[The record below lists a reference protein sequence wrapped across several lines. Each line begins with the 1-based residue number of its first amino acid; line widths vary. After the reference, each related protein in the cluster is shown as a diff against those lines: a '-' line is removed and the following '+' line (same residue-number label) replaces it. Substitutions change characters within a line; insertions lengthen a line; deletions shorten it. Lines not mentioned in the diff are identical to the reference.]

1 MDDQL
6 NPFRIGGE
14 VKRKTPGQVLRMYL
28 DGAKGALGGAVR
40 APYVAV
46 KAIDDV
52 VDVVKGNDLEDDVAV
67 TRGLK
72 YMDDAA
78 NVITPDSE
86 IGRLSDEFI
95 GQNIAIGGA
104 IRQATKPLTRTLS
117 DTAQFMGAPIAGQVA
132 RDAGFSDTA
141 ALATEI
147 AVGGAPMNFGNHRN
161 RNDIFVGPGISRHTD
176 LGGQAGEA
184 MDGAM
189 KLYKETGGPT
199 PSAAGLTPEKA
210 NKLRDNYRR
219 QTGAFVGPD
228 GMPRAEIN
236 DQEMV
241 EGFMNMKNKL
251 PDRFPL
257 ADLPGAD
264 RLRQVTSG
272 VDYIEV
278 DKNPNTEY
286 AGFYRPRSFLIGV
299 NPNQNRGNSTP
310 TTFVHELQ
318 HAMQDFTKLPS
329 GGTPEFASI
338 YKPQDIKDTLE
349 IMRNGEI
356 GRIKSTGSGMK
367 YRVRHQYPDGQ
378 RKDPS
383 SFAQEQNDEF
393 ERLLESMATA
403 YGGRSIDRY
412 AKLMGEAE
420 SRAAE
425 GRLFMSPKERL
436 ETPIRYTNRYDNDKA
451 INPRTLTVTKKE
463 YEDIIQPFGQYQ
475 SSWSDIKQG
484 IPSNYLSND
493 PQNPRG
499 LLKRAPRR
507 GDINWPSTIS
517 GRLLDDDT
525 LIRLGYLYDNGY
537 FK

>member
-6 NPFRIGGE
+6 NPFRIDGE
-14 VKRKTPGQVLRMYL
+14 VKRKTPGQVIRMYL
-28 DGAKGALGGAVR
+28 DGASGVLGGAIR
-40 APYVAV
+40 APYVAA

-72 YMDDAA
+72 YLDDAA
-78 NVITPDSE
+78 NVVTPDNE

-95 GQNIAIGGA
+95 GQNLTLTGA
-104 IRQATKPLTRTLS
+104 ARAVAKPGIRALT
-117 DTAQFMGAPIAGQVA
+117 DTAQFVGAPIAGQA
-132 RDAGFSDTA
+132 AIDAGANPTA
-141 ALATEI
+141 ALIAET
-147 AVGGAPMNFGNHRN
+147 AVGAAPMNFGNHKN
-161 RNDIFVGPGISRHTD
+161 RSDIFVGPGISRHTD

-184 MDGAM
+184 MDGAL
-189 KLYKETGGPT
+189 KLYKETGGPK
-199 PSAAGLTPEKA
+199 PSSVGLKPEQAAKIRE
-210 NKLRDNYRR
+210 NYRR

-228 GMPRAEIN
+228 GLPRAEIN
-236 DQEMV
+236 DQVMA
-241 EGFMNMKNKL
+241 EGFMNMKHKL

-264 RLRQVTSG
+264 DLRQVTSA

-278 DKNPNTEY
+278 DKNPNTKY
-286 AGFYRPRSFLIGV
+286 AGFYRPSSFLMGI
-299 NPNQNRGNSTP
+299 NPSNDKANSTP

-318 HAMQDFTKLPS
+318 HAMQDFTNLPS

-349 IMRNGEI
+349 IMRNGHIE
-356 GRIKSTGSGMK
+356 RINKTGSGMK
-367 YRVRHQYPDGQ
+367 YRVRHEYPDGQ

-383 SFAQEQNDEF
+383 NYAQSQNDEF
-393 ERLLESMATA
+393 ERLLESMATT

-420 SRAAE
+420 SRAVE

-436 ETPIRYTNRYDNDKA
+436 ETPVRYTNRYDNDKG
-451 INPRTLTVTKKE
+451 INPRTLTVTKRE
-463 YEDIIQPFGQYQ
+463 YEDLIQPFGQYR
-475 SSWSDIKQG
+475 SSWSDIQQG
-484 IPSNYLSND
+484 IPGYYLANNPKD
-493 PQNPRG
+493 PQG
-499 LLKRAPRR
+499 LVKRAPRR

-517 GRLLDDDT
+517 GRFLDGDT
-525 LIRLGYLYDNGY
+525 LVRLGYLYDNGY
-537 FK
+537 FE